1 MTDNEKFL
9 FDLWGY
15 VVVEDVLTSDEVA
28 LANEAVDRHAHLI
41 ANRDPGLSH
50 GSKHLEGATG
60 SRRVSSEPI
69 DV

>member
-15 VVVEDVLTSDEVA
+15 VVIEDVLTPDEVA

-50 GSKHLEGATG
+50 GIQTVGRG
-60 SRRVSSEPI
+60 YRSRRVSSESI
-69 DV
+69 DL